1 MPFSCQPPIKNIKR
15 YYNIIKY
22 MNNII
27 SQVIN
32 AIAKLLINAKLASM
46 IKNKLSEMM
55 GIRRMNMAETARIA
69 GLSHVAVFKIYHN
82 KTKTIELE
90 TINKLCYA
98 LNCRIQ
104 DIFEYIPD

>member
-1 MPFSCQPPIKNIKR
+1 MVND
-15 YYNIIKY
+15 
-22 MNNII
+22 
-27 SQVIN
+27 
-32 AIAKLLINAKLASM
+32 KLEFM

-69 GLSHVAVFKIYHN
+69 GLSHVVVFKIYHN

>member
-1 MPFSCQPPIKNIKR
+1 M
-15 YYNIIKY
+15 IILPLY
-22 MNNII
+22 IT
-27 SQVIN
+27 
-32 AIAKLLINAKLASM
+32 NAKLSSM

-98 LNCRIQ
+98 LDCRIQ

>member
-1 MPFSCQPPIKNIKR
+1 MI
-15 YYNIIKY
+15 
-22 MNNII
+22 NNI
-27 SQVIN
+27 SQQDN
-32 AIAKLLINAKLASM
+32 TNYKSFKNDKLIVM

-98 LNCRIQ
+98 LDCKIQ

>member
-1 MPFSCQPPIKNIKR
+1 MI
-15 YYNIIKY
+15 NIIGQL
-22 MNNII
+22 NNVT
-27 SQVIN
+27 QQ
-32 AIAKLLINAKLASM
+32 KLVNDKLEFM

>member
-1 MPFSCQPPIKNIKR
+1 
-15 YYNIIKY
+15 
-22 MNNII
+22 
-27 SQVIN
+27 
-32 AIAKLLINAKLASM
+32 M

-69 GLSHVAVFKIYHN
+69 GLNHITVFRIYHD
-82 KTKTIELE
+82 KTIELE

-98 LNCRIQ
+98 LDCRIQ

>member
-1 MPFSCQPPIKNIKR
+1 MVND
-15 YYNIIKY
+15 
-22 MNNII
+22 
-27 SQVIN
+27 
-32 AIAKLLINAKLASM
+32 KLEFM

-104 DIFEYIPD
+104 DIFD

>member
-1 MPFSCQPPIKNIKR
+1 
-15 YYNIIKY
+15 
-22 MNNII
+22 
-27 SQVIN
+27 
-32 AIAKLLINAKLASM
+32 M

-55 GIRRMNMAETARIA
+55 GIRRMNMAETVRVA
-69 GLSHVAVFKIYHN
+69 GLNHITVFRIYHD

-98 LNCRIQ
+98 LDCRIQ

>member
-1 MPFSCQPPIKNIKR
+1 
-15 YYNIIKY
+15 
-22 MNNII
+22 
-27 SQVIN
+27 
-32 AIAKLLINAKLASM
+32 M

-55 GIRRMNMAETARIA
+55 GIRRMNMAEVARIA
-69 GLSHVAVFKIYHN
+69 DLNHVTVFRIYHD